1 MATDIERLLD
11 TFADLRKEANVNAC
25 FGEPVTVEGRTV
37 IPIARVG
44 YGLGMGA
51 GRAPTAEAEEEL
63 EMGVGGSGG
72 AGAVMGS
79 PLGVLEVTSQETR
92 VEPVIDRQMVSI
104 VSMLVGAWGVF
115 WLARALIAIFGRR
128 D

>member
-1 MATDIERLLD
+1 MATDVERLLD
-11 TFADLRKEANVNAC
+11 TFGGLRKEANVNAC

-37 IPIARVG
+37 IPIARIG

-51 GRAPTAEAEEEL
+51 GRGPAAEAEEEL

-79 PLGVLEVTSQETR
+79 PLGVLEVTSQGTR

-104 VSMLVGAWGVF
+104 VSMLVGAWSVF